1 MMSGMT
7 GAPRDRRFTLVL
19 LVVTILHA
27 ASADTATD
35 RVSNFVNEYLK
46 KNQIPGCAVMVRH
59 DGKVV
64 LCQGY
69 GVANVEHGVR
79 VTPQTVFQS
88 GSIGK
93 QFTAMAIMML
103 IEEQKLAL
111 EDPISKYLDVPEN
124 WSAIRVRHLLTH
136 TSGLGDYPESFSLQR
151 DYTEDE
157 LLKMITAQP
166 LAFAPGEKWS
176 YSNLGYVTLGIL
188 IHKVSGEFWGDFLQQ
203 RVFAPLGMK
212 HTRVISEADI
222 IPNRAAGYVLK
233 NGALKNQQWVS
244 PTVNNTADGSLY
256 FTVEDLAKWDE
267 ALETRK
273 LISRA
278 SYEQMWTPVKLNNG
292 TTAPYGFGWRI
303 AKTDSGHGVLEH
315 GGAWQGFAS
324 YIVRYPEDRLTVA
337 VLCNRAGAS
346 ASYIAKRIAGFYVPS
361 VAPRVRTAI
370 KLDPAI
376 LSSYTGEYRLEDR
389 FTIKVSVAGDR
400 LETMWLGEKIAA
412 ASRIGNGLFS
422 GRFRSDIS
430 FRERCRRQSH
440 VADHLRAGRA
450 GVAQGTVKQTAT
462 RNFLMENFICVQC
475 GTQFGETVE
484 PPSRCLLMQGLAML
498 FGASRGAW
506 FAACVDARRAFRSGP
521 RVSKPARHRDHR
533 HARHFDGTAGS
544 CVGAQSLGCDHRTR
558 TLRRESFCFVLFS
571 RAADVK
577 QAILPARVAAL
588 KQADRI
594 VCVTVLPS

>member
-1 MMSGMT
+1 MMSGRS
-7 GAPRDRRFTLVL
+7 AAVRRKQFTFAL
-19 LVVTILHA
+19 LVVTILRA
-27 ASADTATD
+27 AHGDTAAD
-35 RVSNFVNEYLK
+35 RVNDFVNEYLK

-69 GVANVEHGVR
+69 GVANLEHGAG

-111 EDPISKYLDVPEN
+111 EDSISKYLEVPEN

-157 LLKMITAQP
+157 LLKMIMAQP
-166 LAFAPGEKWS
+166 IAFAPGEKWS

-222 IPNRAAGYVLK
+222 IPNRAAGYMLK

-244 PTVNNTADGSLY
+244 PAVNNTADGSLY
-256 FTVEDLAKWDE
+256 FTVEDVAKWDE
-267 ALETRK
+267 ALERRK

-278 SYEQMWTPVKLNNG
+278 SYEQMWTRVKLNNG
-292 TTAPYGFGWRI
+292 TTASYGFGWRI
-303 AKTDSGHGVLEH
+303 AKTDSGHDVSEH

-324 YIVRYPEDRLTVA
+324 YIVRFPEDRLTVA
-337 VLCNRAGAS
+337 VLCNRAGAA

-361 VAPRVRTAI
+361 VAPRLRTAI

-376 LSSYTGEYRLEDR
+376 LSSYAGEYRLEDR
-389 FTIKVSVAGDR
+389 FTIKMSVAGDR
-400 LETMWLGEKIAA
+400 LETMWLGEKIRLVPE
-412 ASRIGNGLFS
+412 SETEFFQEDSDRTF
-422 GRFRSDIS
+422 RFVKDAGGIITSLVIS
-430 FRERCRRQSH
+430 VPEEL
-440 VADHLRAGRA
+440 V
-450 GVAQGTVKQTAT
+450 
-462 RNFLMENFICVQC
+462 
-475 GTQFGETVE
+475 
-484 PPSRCLLMQGLAML
+484 
-498 FGASRGAW
+498 
-506 FAACVDARRAFRSGP
+506 
-521 RVSKPARHRDHR
+521 
-533 HARHFDGTAGS
+533 
-544 CVGAQSLGCDHRTR
+544 
-558 TLRRESFCFVLFS
+558 LRR
-571 RAADVK
+571 
-577 QAILPARVAAL
+577 LP
-588 KQADRI
+588 
-594 VCVTVLPS
+594 

>member
-1 MMSGMT
+1 MSRIT
-7 GAPRDRRFTLVL
+7 GAPRGRRFTLVL
-19 LVVTILHA
+19 LVVTILHMA
-27 ASADTATD
+27 YADTSTD

-46 KNQIPGCAVMVRH
+46 KNQIPGCAVVVRH
-59 DGKVV
+59 DGEVV

-69 GVANVEHGVR
+69 GVANLEHGVR

-93 QFTAMAIMML
+93 QFTAMAIMTL
-103 IEEQKLAL
+103 IEEQRLAL
-111 EDPISKYLDVPEN
+111 DDPISKYLDVPGN

-136 TSGLGDYPESFSLQR
+136 KSGLGDYPESFSLQR

-188 IHKVSGEFWGDFLQQ
+188 IHKVSGEFWGDFLQK
-203 RVFAPLGMK
+203 RVLAPLGMK
-212 HTRVISEADI
+212 QTRVISEADI

-256 FTVEDLAKWDE
+256 FTVEELAKWDE

-278 SYEQMWTPVKLNNG
+278 GYDQIWTPVKLNNG

-303 AKTDSGHGVLEH
+303 AKTDSGHGMLEH

-337 VLCNRAGAS
+337 VLC
-346 ASYIAKRIAGFYVPS
+346 K
-361 VAPRVRTAI
+361 RVRSAI

-376 LSSYTGEYRLEDR
+376 VSSYAGEYRLDDR
-389 FTIKVSVAGDR
+389 FTIKVSLAGDR
-400 LETMWLGEKIAA
+400 LETMWLGEKITLLPESETDFFQEDSDRTFRFVKD
-412 ASRIGNGLFS
+412 ASGKVTSLI
-422 GRFRSDIS
+422 IS
-430 FRERCRRQSH
+430 VPEEL
-440 VADHLRAGRA
+440 VLRKMR
-450 GVAQGTVKQTAT
+450 
-462 RNFLMENFICVQC
+462 
-475 GTQFGETVE
+475 
-484 PPSRCLLMQGLAML
+484 
-498 FGASRGAW
+498 
-506 FAACVDARRAFRSGP
+506 
-521 RVSKPARHRDHR
+521 
-533 HARHFDGTAGS
+533 
-544 CVGAQSLGCDHRTR
+544 
-558 TLRRESFCFVLFS
+558 
-571 RAADVK
+571 
-577 QAILPARVAAL
+577 
-588 KQADRI
+588 
-594 VCVTVLPS
+594 